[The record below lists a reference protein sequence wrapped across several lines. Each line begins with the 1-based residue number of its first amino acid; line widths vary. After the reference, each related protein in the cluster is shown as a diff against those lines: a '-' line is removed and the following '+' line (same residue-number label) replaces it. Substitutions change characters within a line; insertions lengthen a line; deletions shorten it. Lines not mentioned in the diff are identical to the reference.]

1 MTEYRARD
9 GETFGVFV
17 FAGYEPATELLRGIA
32 DLNEQGY
39 VITDRNQKT
48 NVDGLYAAGDICVKS
63 LRQVVTAVGDGAV
76 AAAELEKYAAAMQQ
90 KTGLRP
96 VFPMHKETEGGSAD
110 PGHEGAGT
118 VPKDPERPAAERHTG
133 VFSEDIVTQLKTVFA
148 RMERPLTLRLVLD
161 DRPVSAELEQYVR
174 EMASYTDKL
183 AVEITEDAGETH
195 LPVVRVYREDGAD
208 TGLAFHG
215 VPGGHEFTSF
225 ILGLYNASGPG
236 QMVDQETMERI
247 HSLRKPVDLKI
258 LVSLSCTM
266 CPELVTAAQRV
277 AAESPL
283 VRAEVYDLNHF
294 EDLKE
299 KYQVM
304 SVPCLVIDGSRIFF
318 GKKNVRQ
325 LLDLIGQRSE

>member
-1 MTEYRARD
+1 
-9 GETFGVFV
+9 
-17 FAGYEPATELLRGIA
+17 
-32 DLNEQGY
+32 
-39 VITDRNQKT
+39 
-48 NVDGLYAAGDICVKS
+48 
-63 LRQVVTAVGDGAV
+63 
-76 AAAELEKYAAAMQQ
+76 
-90 KTGLRP
+90 
-96 VFPMHKETEGGSAD
+96 MHKETEGGSAD

-318 GKKNVRQ
+318 GKKMSGSFW
-325 LLDLIGQRSE
+325 I

>member
-1 MTEYRARD
+1 M
-9 GETFGVFV
+9 FV

-161 DRPVSAELEQYVR
+161 DRPVSAELEQY
-174 EMASYTDKL
+174 
-183 AVEITEDAGETH
+183 
-195 LPVVRVYREDGAD
+195 
-208 TGLAFHG
+208 
-215 VPGGHEFTSF
+215 TSF